1 MTVRCNIY
9 LGPCSSSYGWKEERE
24 KVLIDEV
31 VVSLNSSFYIF
42 AFICSTIALF
52 VMNKKEAGN
61 NLFLKPV
68 IDKYLTLL
76 FLGSRS

>member
-1 MTVRCNIY
+1 M
-9 LGPCSSSYGWKEERE
+9 
-24 KVLIDEV
+24 IDEV
-31 VVSLNSSFYIF
+31 VVSLNCSFYIF